1 MEISVYQF
9 IEGARKAEGLTVIID
24 VFRAFSVACY
34 VIENGAEE
42 IYPVGDIET
51 AYRLKKDHPD
61 YILMGERGGR
71 IQEGFDYGNSPT
83 QIQHIDLTGKSVV
96 HTTSAGTQGIVN
108 AVNAE
113 ERITGSFVN
122 IQAIIDYI
130 RKKNPQKVSL
140 VCMGWEGQE
149 LADED
154 TLCAEYIKNA
164 LEGRANEFSDIV
176 QFLRERSKTGR
187 FLDLNGESTAPASD
201 FDLCLSLDR
210 FDFVLKVEASSD
222 GLLHLQKIPVLSDM
236 R

>member
-1 MEISVYQF
+1 MEINIYQF

-34 VIENGAEE
+34 VIENGAEK
-42 IYPVGDIET
+42 IIPVGDIET
-51 AYRLKKDHPD
+51 AYQLKTEHPE

-71 IQEGFDYGNSPT
+71 IQQGFDYGNSPS
-83 QIQHIDLTGKSVV
+83 QIQNMDFIGKTVV

-130 RKKNPQKVSL
+130 RMKNPQKVSL
-140 VCMGWEGQE
+140 VCMGWEGHQP
-149 LADED
+149 ADED
-154 TLCAEYIKNA
+154 TLCAEYMKNA
-164 LEGRANEFSDIV
+164 LEGRTNDFSDIV
-176 QFLRERSKTGR
+176 KFLREESRTGR
-187 FLDLNGESTAPASD
+187 FLDLSGESTAPASD

-210 FDFVLKVEASSD
+210 FNFVLKVEEEASPN
-222 GLLHLQKIPVLSDM
+222 GLLHLRKISL
-236 R
+236 

>member
-1 MEISVYQF
+1 MEISIYQF
-9 IEGARKAEGLTVIID
+9 IEGAKKAQGLTVIID

-34 VIENGAEE
+34 VVENGAKD
-42 IYPVGDIET
+42 IIPVGDLQT
-51 AYRLKKDHPD
+51 AYRLKSKHPE

-83 QIQHIDLTGKSVV
+83 QVQHLDFKGKTVV

-130 RKKNPQKVSL
+130 RKQNPQKVSL
-140 VCMGWEGQE
+140 VCMGWEGHE
-149 LADED
+149 HADED

-164 LEGRANEFSDIV
+164 LEGKTNDFSEIV
-176 QFLRERSKTGR
+176 HFLREESKTGR
-187 FLDLNGESTAPASD
+187 FLDLKGESTAPASD

-210 FDFVLKVEASSD
+210 FNFVLKVETEPASN
-222 GLLHLQKIPVLSDM
+222 GLLHLRKIPV
-236 R
+236 